1 MSNHNRRRVVRYSM
15 KLINERKKH
24 EQFEVEDKIQ
34 LTNNVKKLIERQA
47 KK

>member
-1 MSNHNRRRVVRYSM
+1 MSNHNRRRVVQYSM
-15 KLINERKKH
+15 KLINERKKYG
-24 EQFEVEDKIQ
+24 QFEVEDKIQ